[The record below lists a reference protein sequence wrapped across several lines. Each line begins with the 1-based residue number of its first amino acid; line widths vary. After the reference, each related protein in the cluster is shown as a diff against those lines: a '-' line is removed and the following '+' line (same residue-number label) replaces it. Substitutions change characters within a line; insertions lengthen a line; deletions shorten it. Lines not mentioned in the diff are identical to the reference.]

1 MQLNAGVRYLDLRV
15 CISHLDDEIRTE
27 HAVYGERIVVMLEH
41 LRTFLENNP
50 EEIVV
55 LFCHKFRAGMDKL
68 EDHDRFLKLM
78 KDVFGEGKAG
88 DIFVKEV
95 SEGEGVRIMI
105 MNEDTHTQCER
116 ELFYA
121 TNKTTTPLHSSLQ
134 NEFGCS
140 YSELIRKKRRLAF
153 LYGNEE
159 VVRTRGQNWLL
170 SPASCQWDRWYDQPT
185 VEGLKNRIFEN
196 RPVIRAAGDDIK
208 LTIAQCIL
216 SPTPLMTILG
226 GAISILRFLIC
237 NFFAFKRVPQDLMML
252 AEKANALA
260 TQFVSGELGDFK
272 FNVVLLDTVGGSESE
287 TLLRSIVGKNVRK

>member
-1 MQLNAGVRYLDLRV
+1 MGFFFERWSKCHGSNLLEQLNAGVRYLDLRV

-27 HAVYGERIVVMLEH
+27 HAVYGERIMVMLEH

-68 EDHDRFLKLM
+68 EDHDRFLKLV

-88 DIFVKEV
+88 DIFVKE
-95 SEGEGVRIMI
+95 
-105 MNEDTHTQCER
+105 
-116 ELFYA
+116 
-121 TNKTTTPLHSSLQ
+121 

-153 LYGNEE
+153 LYGDEE

-260 TQFVSGELGDFK
+260 TRFVSGELGDFK
-272 FNVVLLDTVGGSESE
+272 FNVVLLDNVGGGESE
-287 TLLRSIVGKNVRK
+287 NLLRSIVGKNVRK